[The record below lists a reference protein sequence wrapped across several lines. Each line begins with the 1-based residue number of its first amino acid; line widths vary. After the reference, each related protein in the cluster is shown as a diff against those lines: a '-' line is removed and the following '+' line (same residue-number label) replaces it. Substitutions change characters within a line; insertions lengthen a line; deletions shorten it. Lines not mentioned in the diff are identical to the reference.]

1 MPSFDTPEPIS
12 LNIVLAAG
20 HARITASERADT
32 VVDVR
37 PSNPS
42 RKADVKAAEQT
53 RVEFSNGNLLV
64 KAPKPF
70 GRGGSVDVSIDL
82 PTGSRVHGDAAWAE
96 MRCDGRLGDCRFS
109 TAASGVRLDE
119 TAALH
124 VDSAH
129 GAVSVGKTVGHTK
142 ITAASGDV
150 RIGEVDGPAVI
161 KNASGATWI
170 GAVTGDI
177 RVTTASGGIT
187 VDRAEASVVATTAH
201 GSVRIGD
208 VGRGSAVLETS
219 SGEVEVGI
227 RAGTAAWLDVSTRYG
242 NVHNYLTASD
252 SPEQTDDTVEVR
264 ARSSYGDVVIR
275 RA

>member
-1 MPSFDTPEPIS
+1 MPTFDTPEPIS

-20 HARITASERADT
+20 HARLTASDRADT

-42 RKADVKAAEQT
+42 RKADVKAAEQI
-53 RVEFSNGNLLV
+53 RVELRNGNLLV
-64 KAPKPF
+64 KAPKQF

-82 PTGSRVHGDAAWAE
+82 PAGSHVHGEVAWAE

-109 TAASGVRLDE
+109 TASGGLRLDE
-119 TAALH
+119 TTSLH

-129 GAVSVGKTVGHTK
+129 GAVSAGRAVGHTK
-142 ITAASGDV
+142 VTAASGDV
-150 RIGEVDGPAVI
+150 RIGEVDGPAVV

-170 GAVTGDI
+170 GAVTGDL
-177 RVTTASGGIT
+177 RVTTASGAIS

-201 GSVRIGD
+201 GSVRIGE
-208 VGRGSAVLETS
+208 VRRGSAVLETS

-227 RAGTAAWLDVSTRYG
+227 GTGTAAWLDVSTRYG
-242 NVHNYLTASD
+242 SVHNYLTASD
-252 SPEQTDDTVEVR
+252 TPEPSDETVEVR

-275 RA
+275 RT